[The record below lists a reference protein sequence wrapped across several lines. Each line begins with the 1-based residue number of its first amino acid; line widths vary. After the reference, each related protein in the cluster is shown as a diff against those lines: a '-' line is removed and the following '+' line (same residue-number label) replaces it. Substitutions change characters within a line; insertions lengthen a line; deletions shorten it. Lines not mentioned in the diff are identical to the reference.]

1 MRTAVAF
8 IAVFLLSGAR
18 ANAAQSTVRAAVEC
32 QGTGRGYTPFSAGR
46 DRCWEPIDGKALNPK
61 TVLACAVQRSD
72 GVLSVTF
79 RFSEQ
84 EKLECDSGKVAT
96 KDQVEKA
103 LPLLGKRERDF
114 YLAHAK

>member
-1 MRTAVAF
+1 LLWLLLPFFLCQEDARTLKAQF
-8 IAVFLLSGAR
+8 GPPWSAR
-18 ANAAQSTVRAAVEC
+18 
-32 QGTGRGYTPFSAGR
+32 GRGVDIPHF
-46 DRCWEPIDGKALNPK
+46 P
-61 TVLACAVQRSD
+61 Q

-114 YLAHAK
+114 YLAHAR